1 MPSRRATLW
10 NPTPDKVEQMYL
22 GRVAAARGLAVRTA
36 TTFLL
41 IGLAVP
47 WQGLI
52 ARAGARR
59 R

>member
-1 MPSRRATLW
+1 
-10 NPTPDKVEQMYL
+10 MYL